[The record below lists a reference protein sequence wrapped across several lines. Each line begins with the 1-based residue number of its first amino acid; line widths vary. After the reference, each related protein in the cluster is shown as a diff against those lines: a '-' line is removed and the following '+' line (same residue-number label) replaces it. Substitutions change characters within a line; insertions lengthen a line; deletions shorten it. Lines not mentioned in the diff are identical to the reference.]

1 MLGVRRWLK
10 PGSRSAARDAMA
22 MIGSVGIMDTLRLRG
37 VTFSPVEEN
46 WGKKVFQDENI
57 QMSPVKSCVGK

>member
-10 PGSRSAARDAMA
+10 PGSRSAPWDAMA

-37 VTFSPVEEN
+37 VTFSAVEES
-46 WGKKVFQDENI
+46 WGKKVFQDKNI
-57 QMSPVKSCVGK
+57 QMSPVKPCVGK